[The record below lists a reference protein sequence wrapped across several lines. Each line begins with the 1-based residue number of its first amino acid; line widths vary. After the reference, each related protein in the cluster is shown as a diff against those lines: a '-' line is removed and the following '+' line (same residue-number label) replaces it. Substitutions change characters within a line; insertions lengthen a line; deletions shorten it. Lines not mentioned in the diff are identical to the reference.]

1 MFENSLALVDD
12 AGLSN
17 LHVFPYSPR
26 PGTPAAKMPQLPRAV
41 IKLRAARLRQ
51 KGEAAL
57 TARLDGMTGSHHMVL
72 MERDGIGRTPCF
84 TPVEVGDVPYGTFL
98 PVRITG
104 HNATHLTGM
113 PAPLR
118 ISP

>member
-12 AGLSN
+12 AGLSS

-26 PGTPAAKMPQLPRAV
+26 PGTPAAKMPQLPKSL
-41 IKLRAARLRQ
+41 IKERAARLRQ

-57 TARLDGMTGSHHMVL
+57 TSRLDSMTGSRHMVL
-72 MERDGIGRTPCF
+72 MERGGIGRTPCF

-104 HNATHLTGM
+104 RSATHLTGM
-113 PAPLR
+113 PTPMR
-118 ISP
+118 TSK